1 MRRGRSTPD
10 GGGPSSSPM
19 QIAAPQFSVI
29 AVECFERPVRLR
41 LPFRFGAVTLNEAI
55 EAFVRARIR
64 LSDGRESI
72 GATAELMIP
81 KWFDKDPARSNA
93 ENVDQLRLSLALACE
108 AYTADATPRL
118 RVIAS
123 TAVRFA
129 FFRAAA
135 MPTRDC

>member
-1 MRRGRSTPD
+1 
-10 GGGPSSSPM
+10 M

-81 KWFDKDPARSNA
+81 KWFDKDPAR
-93 ENVDQLRLSLALACE
+93 
-108 AYTADATPRL
+108 
-118 RVIAS
+118 
-123 TAVRFA
+123 
-129 FFRAAA
+129 
-135 MPTRDC
+135 